1 MTRKLL
7 RLLSDPAVAN
17 ALVANGRKTVEALNM
32 ARHVEDV
39 SRVYDK
45 LLATNLSDSIS
56 RNY

>member
-1 MTRKLL
+1 
-7 RLLSDPAVAN
+7 LSDPAVAN